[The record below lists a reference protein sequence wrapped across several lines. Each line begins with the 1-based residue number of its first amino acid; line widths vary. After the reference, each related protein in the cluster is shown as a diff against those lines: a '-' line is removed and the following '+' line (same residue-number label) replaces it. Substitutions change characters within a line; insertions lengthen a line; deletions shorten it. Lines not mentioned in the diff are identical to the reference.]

1 VLSNK
6 QLSGCHIMYK
16 ETIQAKK
23 VQAKK
28 IQAIK
33 AYARSFRDVGV
44 DGQ

>member
-1 VLSNK
+1 
-6 QLSGCHIMYK
+6 MYK